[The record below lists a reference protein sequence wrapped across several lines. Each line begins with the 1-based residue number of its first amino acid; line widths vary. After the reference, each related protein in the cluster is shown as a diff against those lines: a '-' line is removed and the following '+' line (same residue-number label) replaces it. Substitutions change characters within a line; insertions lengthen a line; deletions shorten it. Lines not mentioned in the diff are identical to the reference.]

1 MRRILLYL
9 LLSVLSLC
17 FSCGKAPRQ
26 EAPVPLR
33 ATAAWQKGQ
42 WDCCAQR
49 MQQHLDASVRSREMR
64 TLDAAFVAIMAAPE
78 SKEESSVIPFTTDG
92 IPCEAR
98 ILRSGKSVELSIFR
112 EGEGVGVFTLDEASF
127 TGESTGIRFSADPFR
142 ADPAEVHATMVFSS
156 EETVLVTLHA
166 DGPLEKVEVSLAL
179 PEGISLMGSVEVR
192 RLWEAIRA
200 ISDAETREQVVPLV
214 DEADA
219 ALRVSVYY
227 EGDDSTPRAR
237 LSLRPLHRLSRYD
250 DYWTW
255 DFIIRTSSGE
265 VLDDA
270 WNALGSIDGATA
282 TFVKAWRDLMPH
294 ILS

>member
-42 WDCCAQR
+42 WDRCAQR

-156 EETVLVTLHA
+156 EETVLVTLQA
-166 DGPLEKVEVSLAL
+166 DGPMEKVEVSLAL

-219 ALRVSVYY
+219 ALHIGVYY

-237 LSLRPLHRLSRYD
+237 VSLRPLHRLSRYD

-255 DFIIRTSSGE
+255 DFIIRTASGE

>member
-1 MRRILLYL
+1 
-9 LLSVLSLC
+9 
-17 FSCGKAPRQ
+17 
-26 EAPVPLR
+26 
-33 ATAAWQKGQ
+33 
-42 WDCCAQR
+42 
-49 MQQHLDASVRSREMR
+49 
-64 TLDAAFVAIMAAPE
+64 
-78 SKEESSVIPFTTDG
+78 
-92 IPCEAR
+92 
-98 ILRSGKSVELSIFR
+98 
-112 EGEGVGVFTLDEASF
+112 
-127 TGESTGIRFSADPFR
+127 
-142 ADPAEVHATMVFSS
+142 MVFSS

-219 ALRVSVYY
+219 ALHIDVYY

-237 LSLRPLHRLSRYD
+237 VSLRPLHRLSRYD

>member
-1 MRRILLYL
+1 
-9 LLSVLSLC
+9 
-17 FSCGKAPRQ
+17 
-26 EAPVPLR
+26 
-33 ATAAWQKGQ
+33 
-42 WDCCAQR
+42 
-49 MQQHLDASVRSREMR
+49 MR

-92 IPCEAR
+92 VPCEAR
-98 ILRSGKSVELSIFR
+98 LGRSGKSVELSIFR
-112 EGEGVGVFTLDEASF
+112 EGEGVGVFSLTETSF
-127 TGESTGIRFSADPFR
+127 RGESTGILFTADPFR
-142 ADPAEVHATMVFSS
+142 ADPAEVQATMVFSS
-156 EETVLVTLHA
+156 EETVLATLQAH
-166 DGPLEKVEVSLAL
+166 GPLEEVAVNLVL

-255 DFIIRTSSGE
+255 DFIIRTESGE
-265 VLDDA
+265 VLNEA
-270 WNALGSIDGATA
+270 WATLGSIDGATA